1 MFVNL
6 KIGRKFNLLLLLVF
20 AIGLLMTAI
29 AFQTVLNRVAEAEV
43 TSKAEILLRTAV
55 GVRDYTSSQVRPEL
69 VDRLATEP
77 EFLPQTVPGYSARE
91 VFENFREDSKYSDF
105 FYKEATL
112 NPTNLRDK
120 ADSFEA
126 EIVKRFRENSNLD
139 EQTGYRSYPGGDL
152 YYIARPIQVKRESC
166 LQCHSTPEV
175 APASMLTT
183 YGRDRGFGWQ
193 LNEIVGAQMISVPAS
208 TIVTEARQSLFV
220 LMGIVAITFTLAMLL
235 TNVLLRKAVIR
246 PLMRMANVAD
256 EVSTGKM
263 DVEFEQT
270 SNDEIGVLA
279 AAFNRMRVSLA
290 MAMNMLG
297 QQDS

>member
-1 MFVNL
+1 MFANL

>member
-1 MFVNL
+1 MFNNL
-6 KIGRKFNLLLLLVF
+6 KIGKKFNLLLLFVF
-20 AIGLLMTAI
+20 VLGLLMTGS
-29 AFQTVLNRVAEAEV
+29 AFYTVLNRIAEGAV
-43 TSKAEILLRTAV
+43 TSKAEILLRTMI
-55 GVRDYTSSQVRPEL
+55 GVRDYTSGQITPEL
-69 VDRLATEP
+69 VDRLTTEP

-91 VFENFREDSKYSDF
+91 VFENLRSDVQYEDF

-120 ADSFEA
+120 ADSFET
-126 EIVKRFRENSNLD
+126 EIVNRFRANTSLTE
-139 EQTGYRSYPGGDL
+139 ETGYRSYPGGNL
-152 YYIARPIQVKRESC
+152 FYIARPIQIKSESC
-166 LQCHSTPEV
+166 LQCHSTPDA

-208 TIVTEARQSLFV
+208 TIVNEARQSFLT
-220 LMGIVAITFTLAMLL
+220 LMGIVVITFAIAITL
-235 TNVLLRKAVIR
+235 TNVLLRRAVIR

-270 SNDEIGVLA
+270 TNDEIGVLA

-290 MAMNMLG
+290 MAMNMLS